1 MTAKEFLGNRQ
12 DVEQFDRVVEK
23 GDDAEQVLSQM
34 YYLVLGRSPPWSKT
48 FGHQEALS
56 DVKDAMALLRAPTRS

>member
-12 DVEQFDRVVEK
+12 DLEQFDHLVEK
-23 GDDAEQVLSQM
+23 VDDAEQVLSQM
-34 YYLVLGRSPPWSKT
+34 YYLVTGRSAPWSKT

-56 DVKDAMALLRAPTRS
+56 DVKDAMALLRASARS